1 MLEPLFISWR
11 LKKYFFLT
19 LISNR
24 LTSQMVRRTLILA
37 QTLTSD
43 PYNRGPL
50 KRRLIVHEFYPS
62 IKVAT

>member
-1 MLEPLFISWR
+1 MEAEKI
-11 LKKYFFLT
+11 FFSDPY
-19 LISNR
+19 SNR
-24 LTSQMVRRTLILA
+24 LTSQMVQRTLILA

>member
-1 MLEPLFISWR
+1 MEAEKI
-11 LKKYFFLT
+11 FFSDPY
-19 LISNR
+19 SNR
-24 LTSQMVRRTLILA
+24 LASQMVQRTLILA

>member
-1 MLEPLFISWR
+1 MEAEKI
-11 LKKYFFLT
+11 FFSDPY
-19 LISNR
+19 SNR

>member
-1 MLEPLFISWR
+1 MEAEKI
-11 LKKYFFLT
+11 FFSDPY
-19 LISNR
+19 SNR
-24 LTSQMVRRTLILA
+24 LTSQMVQRTLILA
-37 QTLTSD
+37 QTFTSD